1 MDSYKLIE
9 DTIKIDDVNR
19 GGKVFERGKPSNL
32 VPFNS
37 VKNSSD
43 IKCE

>member
-19 GGKVFERGKPSNL
+19 GGKVFERGKQL
-32 VPFNS
+32 DTVTWRS
-37 VKNSSD
+37 V
-43 IKCE
+43 